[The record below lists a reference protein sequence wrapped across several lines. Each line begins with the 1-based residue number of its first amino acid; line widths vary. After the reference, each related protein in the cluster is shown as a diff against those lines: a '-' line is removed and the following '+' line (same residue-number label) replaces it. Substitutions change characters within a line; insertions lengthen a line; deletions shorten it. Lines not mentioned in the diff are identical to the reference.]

1 MILFYNASSRSV
13 ADFCKTNRFC
23 FLCCFFGWGWDEGCG
38 GGWVGGLFEGE
49 GGGFFMHY
57 ICTDLRSS
65 VLAILSQ
72 STCQF
77 VSFLLS
83 ELILFPISL

>member
-1 MILFYNASSRSV
+1 
-13 ADFCKTNRFC
+13 
-23 FLCCFFGWGWDEGCG
+23 
-38 GGWVGGLFEGE
+38 
-49 GGGFFMHY
+49 MHY

-65 VLAILSQ
+65 VLAILSE

-83 ELILFPISL
+83 ELNPISL